1 MKSKL
6 LVVLVAF
13 VMGAVGGQIGGNLF
27 KPAYAAPTVIMVE
40 TVHEVV
46 ARCDFTKT
54 IVGVGSYVA
63 CVQK

>member
-6 LVVLVAF
+6 WIALVAL

-27 KPAYAAPTVIMVE
+27 KPADAAPNVILVQ
-40 TVHEVV
+40 TAQEVV

-54 IVGVGSYVA
+54 IVVVGGVA